1 MTAFDDLGLREELL
15 RTLEEENL
23 EAATAL
29 QAAVIPVLRRGG
41 NLVARAGSGAGKTL
55 AYGLGVLDRL
65 PVTPTAEENEEDE
78 ENTPVGARILLLL
91 PTEEEAEHAAVSL
104 FPYAQAAGFS
114 ITTAD
119 GSWATP
125 LERAEVLVATP
136 GSAMEAVRGSA
147 MKLDTLEALII
158 DGARAIQELG
168 AWELVDTLLD
178 HVPRDAQRVLFT
190 SALTEEIEDLVDRRI
205 KRALRYPPAPAV
217 ADAEPPA
224 PEGEVGYVVAAER
237 EKIELLARLLS
248 GRREGDVP
256 PVLHCRT
263 DERAA
268 QVAELLTMRGFLVGE
283 LSDQDSDVAVVA
295 AGTSRAEL
303 VEDAGV
309 EPARTISYDVPSD
322 AETLRARHAGDP
334 KAVIFVEPRELA
346 HLHDIT
352 AQALLVPRAFT
363 APADVPTAHS
373 ARLEQFRQ
381 DLQQALREEDLA
393 AQILVLQPLLDE
405 HPAVEIA
412 AAATALLRSRRPTAA
427 AAAAVQPLR
436 AATPAAAAPG
446 AAVSPPRSDAG
457 PAPATFVRLY
467 VGVGNRDG
475 LRPGDLVGAI
485 AGEANIPGS
494 RVGKIE
500 IRDNFSIVEV
510 QAEVAEQVI
519 AAVNGTT
526 IKGRSVRVDYDRG
539 ADRARR
545 TPERGGPPT
554 GRGREAGSR
563 PRPPVRRPREE

>member
-1 MTAFDDLGLREELL
+1 MTAFDDLGLRDELL

-41 NLVARAGSGAGKTL
+41 NLVARASSGAGKTL

-65 PVTPTAEENEEDE
+65 RAAPSGGEAEEDE
-78 ENTPVGARILLLL
+78 EEASGGTRVLLLV

-104 FPYAQAAGFS
+104 FPYVQATGFS
-114 ITTAD
+114 ITAAD

-125 LERAEVLVATP
+125 LARAEVLVATP
-136 GSAMEAVRGSA
+136 GSAMEAVRASA
-147 MKLDTLEALII
+147 MKLDTLEALVI

-168 AWELVDTLLD
+168 AWEMVDTLLD
-178 HVPRDAQRVLFT
+178 HIPRDAQRVLFT
-190 SALTEEIEDLVDRRI
+190 SALTDEIEDLIDRRI
-205 KRALRYPPAPAV
+205 KRALRYPSAPAV
-217 ADAEPPA
+217 ADDQPPV
-224 PEGEVGYVVAAER
+224 PDGEVGYVVATER

-248 GRREGDVP
+248 GRREADVP
-256 PVLHCRT
+256 PVLHCRS

-283 LSDQDSDVAVVA
+283 LSDPDADIAVVA

-303 VEDAGV
+303 VEEGGI
-309 EPARTISYDVPSD
+309 EPARTISYDVPPD

-334 KAVIFVEPRELA
+334 KAVIFVEPRELP
-346 HLHDIT
+346 HLHDI
-352 AQALLVPRAFT
+352 ARQALLVPRAFT
-363 APADVPTAHS
+363 APADVPTGHS

-381 DLQQALREEDLA
+381 ELQRALREEDLA

-412 AAATALLRSRRPTAA
+412 AAATALLRSRRPT
-427 AAAAVQPLR
+427 
-436 AATPAAAAPG
+436 PAAAATTQTLAAAAPAAAATG
-446 AAVSPPRSDAG
+446 AAVSPSRTDAG

-485 AGEANIPGS
+485 AGETNIPGS
-494 RVGKIE
+494 RVGKID

-545 TPERGGPPT
+545 APERRGPPSE
-554 GRGREAGSR
+554 RSREGGSR
-563 PRPPVRRPREE
+563 PRPPVRRPRGE